1 MSLSRQHLL
10 DGTFNKMAAEH
21 AGDDGPLPLTEQEL
35 AASMQSALASGPST
49 DHVWVFGY
57 GSLIWNQIFH
67 HDQNERATL
76 YGYRRKFC
84 LKTQLSRG
92 TPEQP
97 GLLLGLEPGG
107 SCGGIAYRLCGDAL
121 LEDLTLLWRREM
133 VTGAYC
139 PRWVSLKT
147 KDKPITALAFVMNRN
162 YVHYTNGLSDDETAQ
177 VLAVAKGP
185 IGTCAEYLFNTHQ
198 GLVQHNIQ
206 DQHMKDLVALVK
218 KIQQLQQTNE
228 ASQ

>member
-35 AASMQSALASGPST
+35 TASMQSALADAPAP

-67 HDQNERATL
+67 HDQNVRGTL

-107 SCGGIAYRLCGDAL
+107 SCSGIAYRLCGDSL

-133 VTGAYC
+133 VTGAYS
-139 PRWVSLKT
+139 PRWISLKT
-147 KDKPITALAFVMNRN
+147 NGEPITALAFVMNRQ
-162 YVHYTNGLSDDETAQ
+162 YVHYASGLSDEETAR

-185 IGTCAEYLFNTHQ
+185 IGSCAEYLFNTHE
-198 GLVQHNIQ
+198 GLIQNKIQ
-206 DQHMKDLVALVK
+206 DRHMNNLVSLVK
-218 KIQQLQQTNE
+218 KIQQP
-228 ASQ
+228 

>member
-1 MSLSRQHLL
+1 MSLSREHLL

-21 AGDDGPLPLTEQEL
+21 AGDGGPLPLTDQEL
-35 AASMQSALASGPST
+35 KTSMQSALANAPAD
-49 DHVWVFGY
+49 DHVWIFGY

-107 SCGGIAYRLCGDAL
+107 SCGGIAYRMCGETL
-121 LEDLTLLWRREM
+121 HEDLTLLWRREM

-139 PRWVSLKT
+139 PRWVTLKT
-147 KDKPITALAFVMNRN
+147 NGKPITALAFVMNRH
-162 YVHYTNGLSDDETAQ
+162 YVHYSTGLTAQETAR

-185 IGTCAEYLFNTHQ
+185 IGTCAEYLFNTHD
-198 GLVQHNIQ
+198 GLVQHNIR
-206 DQHMKDLVALVK
+206 DRHMKELVELVK
-218 KIQQLQQTNE
+218 EIQKHNND
-228 ASQ
+228 